1 MNPQL
6 LMANFVAQS
15 ALEKMWDFWSLFPG
29 ISISS
34 ICSPLNLISLEE
46 TIEKLNRSHLW
57 FLIPAGSKTVRTES
71 VLSNF
76 TWLELLKHNQR
87 DTWPAHVQTNS
98 FNPLRFFYFCIL
110 AELYYGWRSCSY
122 FQQLYQSLT
131 RLERDSIAIQSS
143 LNKSIGK
150 AEQLPLCI

>member
-57 FLIPAGSKTVRTES
+57 CLIPAGSKTVRTES

-98 FNPLRFFYFCIL
+98 FNPLRFFLFLHIGRIIL
-110 AELYYGWRSCSY
+110 RLKIL
-122 FQQLYQSLT
+122 QLFPTTLSISHEARVRFY
-131 RLERDSIAIQSS
+131 RDS
-143 LNKSIGK
+143 KFF
-150 AEQLPLCI
+150 E